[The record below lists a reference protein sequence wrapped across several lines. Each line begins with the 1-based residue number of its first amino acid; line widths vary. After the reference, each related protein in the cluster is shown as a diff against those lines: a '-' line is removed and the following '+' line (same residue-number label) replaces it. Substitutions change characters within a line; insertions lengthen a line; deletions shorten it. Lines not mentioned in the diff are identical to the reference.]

1 MTETAGTATL
11 VDVLRRHARE
21 QPDGAAVVFPAVDG
35 VPESAL
41 TYAELDRRAR
51 AAAAALQARVGPGER
66 ALLPLESEEGF
77 LTAFLGC
84 LYAGV
89 VAVPTALEASRDA
102 AGPRLRA
109 ILRDAAVSLV
119 AATET
124 ARRHLA
130 PCLKD
135 PAVPPVTWLS
145 LDTTPPPGAEDGW
158 QPPAL
163 GGDTPALLQYTSGST
178 GTPRG
183 VRVDHDNLSYDLRVI
198 RQILGYEPGSTL
210 VNWMPLFH
218 DGGLILMALAALY
231 SGARLVLISPAAFIR
246 DPLGWLRL
254 VTRYGACSTVGPNFA
269 YDLCAR
275 RATPERCRGLDLRSL
290 RCAMNGSE
298 PVHAATM
305 ERFSR
310 AFAPCG
316 FQADAFTPNYGL
328 AEATIL
334 VTSKILSEPPLIQ
347 SFDARGLDSGRVVPV
362 TPGTPGSRP
371 LVGCGSPCPGLTIAV
386 ADPESGRQ
394 ADSDRVGEIWVAGPG
409 VARGYWNH
417 PRTTAR
423 VFGAVLADSGEG
435 PFLRTG
441 DLGFLYGGN
450 LFVAGRIRDLV
461 IVRGQNHHPQDIEA
475 AAGECSPCLR
485 PGGGAAFPVTVG
497 EEERLVVLHEV
508 RAECREGLDG
518 PGVIRAIRRQL
529 SERLGLAAYAVALV
543 APKSLPKT
551 TSGKL
556 QRFACR
562 EAFEENRL
570 ETWAAW
576 RETAREWESA
586 AGDEPGPHPAASL
599 AELRGDPARLET
611 ALTALAAEV
620 LREPALQPG
629 DNFFH
634 SGGDSLRAAR
644 FILAVEEGLGVRVA
658 AAFLEKPTVAHLV
671 RRVTGPPETGE
682 GSSTGPGPAEDG
694 SLLPPGRMPH
704 PTRKT
709 GWRTRGPVYGGRKL
723 PYGLGFWLQRA
734 WLSVPGV
741 RRLLFR
747 PGIAAVR
754 RWGELVGEENPSRA
768 VRQSLFTN
776 TWIHWRHQVL
786 AAPAAASPWLRL
798 RGDLTGLQPDGGGAG
813 TILLLL
819 HSPLSGLFRRCLA
832 AEGRRF
838 VLIRGE
844 DEEKSTQAQNR
855 SMQVYHAHKALR
867 DGAAV
872 VIYGDGGKG
881 REGVTVPFFGAPR
894 TFRPG
899 AGELAAET
907 GARVVPVF
915 GVLEDDGRVVFEI
928 RPPLEAV
935 GRASPDRSL
944 SLTRSYAELVVERWP
959 EVYPFQSWSN
969 LQRLL
974 FLRARDGGR

>member
-1 MTETAGTATL
+1 MTETAGPATL

-21 QPDGAAVVFPAVDG
+21 QPGRVAVVFADTDG
-35 VPESAL
+35 APEATLS
-41 TYAELDRRAR
+41 YAELDRRAR
-51 AAAAALQARVGPGER
+51 AAAAALQVRVGHGDR
-66 ALLPLESEEGF
+66 VLLPLESEEGF

-89 VAVPTALEASRDA
+89 IAVPTALEASRDA
-102 AGPRLRA
+102 AGPRMRA
-109 ILRDAAVSLV
+109 ILQDASVSLV

-135 PAVPPVTWLS
+135 PAVPPVTWLF
-145 LDTTPPPGAEDGW
+145 LDPAPPPRTEDGW
-158 QPPAL
+158 KPPAL
-163 GGDTPALLQYTSGST
+163 DGRTPALLQYTSGST

-198 RQILGYEPGSTL
+198 RQLLGYEPGSTL

-218 DGGLILMALAALY
+218 DGGLILMTLAALY
-231 SGARLVLISPAAFIR
+231 SGARLVLRSPSAFIR

-254 VTRYGACSTVGPNFA
+254 VSRYEACSTVGPNFA

-275 RATPERCRGLDLRSL
+275 RATPEGCQGLDLRSL

-298 PVHAATM
+298 PVHAATL

-310 AFAPCG
+310 AFAPYG
-316 FQADAFTPNYGL
+316 FHADAFTPNYGL

-334 VTSKILSEPPLIQ
+334 VTSKILSDPPAIR
-347 SFDARGLDSGRVVPV
+347 SFDAHGLDSGRVVPV
-362 TPGTPGSRP
+362 LPGTPGSRL
-371 LVGCGSPCPGLTIAV
+371 LVGCGAPCPGLTIAV
-386 ADPESGRQ
+386 ADPESGRRS
-394 ADSDRVGEIWVAGPG
+394 ASDRIGEIWVAGPG

-417 PRTTAR
+417 PQITAR
-423 VFGAVLADSGEG
+423 VFGAVLTDSGEG

-441 DLGFLYGGN
+441 DLGFLLDGN
-450 LFVAGRIRDLV
+450 LFVTGRIKDLV
-461 IVRGQNHHPQDIEA
+461 IIRGQNHYPQDIETA
-475 AAGECSPCLR
+475 VGESSPCLR
-485 PGGGAAFPVTVG
+485 PGGGAAFPVTVD

-508 RAECREGLDG
+508 RAECRKDLDG
-518 PGVIRAIRRQL
+518 PGVIRAIRRHL
-529 SERLGLAAYAVALV
+529 SERLGLSAHAVALV

-562 EAFEENRL
+562 EAFMENRL

-576 RETAREWESA
+576 REAAAQEEES
-586 AGDEPGPHPAASL
+586 GPIEAASL
-599 AELRGDPARLET
+599 TGLLADPPRLET

-620 LREPALQPG
+620 LREPTLQPG

-644 FILAVEEGLGVRVA
+644 FIRTVEEGLGVRVA
-658 AAFLEKPTVAHLV
+658 VVFLENPTISHLV
-671 RRVTGPPETGE
+671 RRLTLPSGAEEEP
-682 GSSTGPGPAEDG
+682 SDRPGPAKQG
-694 SLLPPGRMPH
+694 CLPPPDRPSR
-704 PTRKT
+704 PAPKAK
-709 GWRTRGPVYGGRKL
+709 WRTRGPTCRGRNL
-723 PYGLGFWLQRA
+723 PYGLGFFLQRA
-734 WLSVPGV
+734 WLSVPGI
-741 RRLLFR
+741 RRFLFR

-754 RWGELVGEENPSRA
+754 RWSELVGEQDPSRA
-768 VRQSLFTN
+768 IRQSLLTN
-776 TWIHWRHQVL
+776 TWIHWRHRVL
-786 AAPAAASPWLRL
+786 TAPPAASPWLRL
-798 RGDLTGLQPDGGGAG
+798 QGDLTGLRPQGGGAG

-844 DEEKSTQAQNR
+844 DAEKPSQAQNR
-855 SMQVYHAHKALR
+855 SMLVYHAHSALR
-867 DGAAV
+867 DGGTV

-881 REGVTVPFFGAPR
+881 RQGVTVPFYGAPR

-907 GARVVPVF
+907 GASVVPVF
-915 GVLEDDGRVVFEI
+915 GALEDSGRVIFEI
-928 RPPLEAV
+928 CPPLAARGESSHD
-935 GRASPDRSL
+935 RAL
-944 SLTRSYAELVVERWP
+944 CLTRGYAELVVERWP
-959 EVYPFQSWSN
+959 RVYPFQSWSN
-969 LQRLL
+969 LERLL
-974 FLRARDGGR
+974 FLRARDGDR

>member
-1 MTETAGTATL
+1 MRETAGPATL
-11 VDVLRRHARE
+11 VDVLRHHARM
-21 QPDGAAVVFPAVDG
+21 QPERAAVVFPGADG
-35 VPESAL
+35 APETTL

-51 AAAAALQARVGPGER
+51 AAAAALQARVSPGDR

-109 ILRDAAVSLV
+109 ILQDATVSLV

-145 LDTTPPPGAEDGW
+145 LDTAPPPGTEDDW
-158 QPPAL
+158 QPPTL
-163 GGDTPALLQYTSGST
+163 GGGAPALLQYTSGST

-198 RQILGYEPGSTL
+198 RQILDYDPGSTL

-218 DGGLILMALAALY
+218 DGGLILMTLAALY

-254 VTRYGACSTVGPNFA
+254 VSRYGACSTVGPNFA

-275 RATPERCRGLDLRSL
+275 RAAPERCRELDLRSL

-298 PVHAATM
+298 PVHAATL

-316 FQADAFTPNYGL
+316 FHADAFTPNYGL

-334 VTSKILSEPPLIQ
+334 VTSKILSDPPLIQ
-347 SFDARGLDSGRVVPV
+347 SFDARGLDDGRVVPV
-362 TPGTPGSRP
+362 AAGAPDSRP
-371 LVGCGSPCPGLTIAV
+371 LVGCGAPCPGLTIAV
-386 ADPESGRQ
+386 ADPESGRR
-394 ADSDRVGEIWVAGPG
+394 AAPDRVGEIWVAGPG

-441 DLGFLYGGN
+441 DLGFLHDGN

-461 IVRGQNHHPQDIEA
+461 IIRGQNHYPQDIEA

-485 PGGGAAFPVTVG
+485 PGGGAAFPVTVD

-518 PGVIRAIRRQL
+518 PGVIRAIRRRL
-529 SERLGLAAYAVALV
+529 GERLGLAAHAVALV

-562 EAFEENRL
+562 EAFEANRL

-576 RETAREWESA
+576 RETAAREEE
-586 AGDEPGPHPAASL
+586 EPGPREAASL
-599 AELRGDPARLET
+599 AALLADPPRLET
-611 ALTALAAEV
+611 ALTALAANV

-644 FILAVEEGLGVRVA
+644 FILAVEDGLGVRVA
-658 AAFLEKPTVAHLV
+658 AAFLENPTVAHLV
-671 RRVTGPPETGE
+671 RRVTRPPGPGE
-682 GSSTGPGPAEDG
+682 GPSTGPVPGEDG
-694 SLLPPGRMPH
+694 GPPLGRPPH
-704 PTRKT
+704 PARKAR
-709 GWRTRGPVYGGRKL
+709 WWTRGPVCGGRNL
-723 PYGLGFWLQRA
+723 PYGPGFFLQRV
-734 WLSVPGV
+734 WLGVPGM

-754 RWGELVGEENPSRA
+754 RWSELVGEESPSRA
-768 VRQSLFTN
+768 VRQSLLTN
-776 TWIHWRHQVL
+776 TWIHWRNRVL
-786 AAPAAASPWLRL
+786 AAPPAASPWLRL
-798 RGDLTGLQPDGGGAG
+798 QGDLAGLWPGGGSVG

-855 SMQVYHAHKALR
+855 SMQVYLAHTALR
-867 DGAAV
+867 DGGAV

-881 REGVTVPFFGAPR
+881 RQGVTVPFFGAPR

-907 GARVVPVF
+907 GASVVPVF
-915 GVLEDDGRVVFEI
+915 GVLEGNGRVVFEI
-928 RPPLEAV
+928 CPPLAA
-935 GRASPDRSL
+935 GGGSPHDQAL
-944 SLTRSYAELVVERWP
+944 SLTRGYAALVTERWP
-959 EVYPFQSWSN
+959 RVYPFQSWSN
-969 LQRLL
+969 LERLL